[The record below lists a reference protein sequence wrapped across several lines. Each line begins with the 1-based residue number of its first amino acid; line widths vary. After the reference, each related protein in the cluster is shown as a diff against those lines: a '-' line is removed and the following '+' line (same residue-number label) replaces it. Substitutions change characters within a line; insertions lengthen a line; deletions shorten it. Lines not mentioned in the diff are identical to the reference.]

1 MCMKFASA
9 GDLALC
15 TPNMRLSHLAQV
27 ANGLS
32 RGLDDTAAR
41 EQLLT
46 KLAQVLRLK
55 LKLARDQIS
64 RRDLTELQ
72 RGDIEALMSSLFW
85 LPPGSRA
92 AQLLPELLRSILQGG
107 SVDERLSP
115 RAKVI
120 LYKCYQTH
128 RYFQDVLQDLSDL
141 LLKAAEGSPP
151 WAVTE
156 PQEYQKRM
164 EDICSEI
171 LALEDGMALDAPEW
185 EVSAAQMLERLLEV
199 PFLEAHPVPDRER
212 TSGFASWALSCLS
225 RVLLHVPHLTR
236 RMAQTGQWSLLSHWR
251 SAIQGATKNFEGM
264 TVEELQ
270 AMKDEYK
277 KSVNPS
283 GEVPSLKTKSG
294 DIITESE
301 ILAEYFDMS
310 SQTSTHKLVPSDP
323 VKASHMRL
331 AMKKFNDVIPGLFG
345 LLRNQDPA
353 KDQEWADKINASMQK
368 FRSVLDAEGRFCVG
382 GAVSLADVTLAHYRD
397 FQLIQDP
404 RISELLE
411 AVRAL
416 PEFQNGNCPDED
428 IIANYA
434 FVANG
439 SQWGKDGKS
448 FEDQAPPRALRH
460 AGIVARAPLAKGSSR
475 RKETKETS
483 LVQTWMVTQLQHN
496 MATWPKMRGK
506 LCTCTIG
513 NVEPFADQK
522 D

>member
-1 MCMKFASA
+1 MFAR
-9 GDLALC
+9 ALRPPAD
-15 TPNMRLSHLAQV
+15 TKVQYIPYGRQV
-27 ANGLS
+27 EFA
-32 RGLDDTAAR
+32 
-41 EQLLT
+41 
-46 KLAQVLRLK
+46 
-55 LKLARDQIS
+55 
-64 RRDLTELQ
+64 
-72 RGDIEALMSSLFW
+72 
-85 LPPGSRA
+85 
-92 AQLLPELLRSILQGG
+92 
-107 SVDERLSP
+107 ERLGV
-115 RAKVI
+115 K
-120 LYKCYQTH
+120 
-128 RYFQDVLQDLSDL
+128 
-141 LLKAAEGSPP
+141 
-151 WAVTE
+151 
-156 PQEYQKRM
+156 
-164 EDICSEI
+164 
-171 LALEDGMALDAPEW
+171 
-185 EVSAAQMLERLLEV
+185 
-199 PFLEAHPVPDRER
+199 
-212 TSGFASWALSCLS
+212 
-225 RVLLHVPHLTR
+225 
-236 RMAQTGQWSLLSHWR
+236 
-251 SAIQGATKNFEGM
+251 AIQGATKNFEGM

-331 AMKKFNDVIPGLFG
+331 AMKKFNDVVPGLFG

-368 FRSVLDAEGRFCVG
+368 FRSVLDAEGGFCVG
-382 GAVSLADVTLAHYRD
+382 GAVSLADVHCGPFLHRLSVTLAHYRD

-448 FEDQAPPRALRH
+448 FAGRGQSKFPVTLHYFPVRGRGEALRMLLRT
-460 AGIVARAPLAKGSSR
+460 AGKEYVDRLYTPEEWSVMKDKMPEGKGVPGVVTRPAGNRGLPVLQLPTGEMIPETADIGRFIAERKPEAFAPGKTAEAYEMAVACNTYPLIFPVCMLASYPEEVTDAILRGELPNTYHGNLADLPPYSDLLKTLQLWESKLDGPFFGGERPHFGEFMLFTVLDSLNETDPATASKVEKLQSWGQRMKKLEAVASYLSSR
-475 RKETKETS
+475 PPPGVPGAHGKPGSIITKYSQPSLRKS
-483 LVQTWMVTQLQHN
+483 VN
-496 MATWPKMRGK
+496 AGYS
-506 LCTCTIG
+506 
-513 NVEPFADQK
+513 
-522 D
+522 